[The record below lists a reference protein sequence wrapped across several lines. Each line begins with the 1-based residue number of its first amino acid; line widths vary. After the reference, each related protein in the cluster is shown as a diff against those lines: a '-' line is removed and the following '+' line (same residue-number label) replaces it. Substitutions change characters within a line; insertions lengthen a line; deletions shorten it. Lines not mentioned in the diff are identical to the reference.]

1 MYWSI
6 YNRLHPVWFPVCSAA
21 NESGPGGAVVTC
33 CPDQTAAIIIIII
46 IIINPPRTLINWS
59 LYNHSRAQNKFSVS
73 RLQWSVTA
81 AAAPPPHSDKSV
93 LTLAA
98 HRDYSGY
105 NHTLRCSYH
114 GLHIHLQALPTH
126 ESRQSHEANVSNKR
140 LIIIIIILFLDKSS
154 VFTPFYQ
161 TLQDPPCPGGNIT
174 RIRNNV
180 SIFLDRNTADK

>member
-1 MYWSI
+1 MQCRQWV
-6 YNRLHPVWFPVCSAA
+6 RPRWCS
-21 NESGPGGAVVTC
+21 GHLLPR
-33 CPDQTAAIIIIII
+33 PDQTAAIIIIIII

-105 NHTLRCSYH
+105 NHTLRCSYYS
-114 GLHIHLQALPTH
+114 LHIHLQALPTRTIH
-126 ESRQSHEANVSNKR
+126 ESRQSHQPVPCVGLSTWSYTNNRWSESFDPLFYSVLSNSTRSSLSCESNNV
-140 LIIIIIILFLDKSS
+140 L
-154 VFTPFYQ
+154 
-161 TLQDPPCPGGNIT
+161 T

>member
-1 MYWSI
+1 MKHQYCHWINVLFMYSYWSI
-6 YNRLHPVWFPVCSAA
+6 RLHPVWFPMCSAA

-33 CPDQTAAIIIIII
+33 CPDQTAAIIII

-105 NHTLRCSYH
+105 NHTLRCSYY
-114 GLHIHLQALPTH
+114 GLHIHLQTLPTRTVH
-126 ESRQSHEANVSNKR
+126 ESKQSHQSVPCVGLSTWSYTNNRWSESFDP
-140 LIIIIIILFLDKSS
+140 LFYP
-154 VFTPFYQ
+154 V
-161 TLQDPPCPGGNIT
+161 
-174 RIRNNV
+174 
-180 SIFLDRNTADK
+180 